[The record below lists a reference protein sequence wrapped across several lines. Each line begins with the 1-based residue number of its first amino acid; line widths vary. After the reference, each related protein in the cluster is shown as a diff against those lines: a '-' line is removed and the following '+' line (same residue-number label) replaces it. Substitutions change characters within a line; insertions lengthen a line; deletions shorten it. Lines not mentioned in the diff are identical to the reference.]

1 MLSKLAIAYVAALA
15 VVAQA
20 GHKHHP
26 RSHNGT
32 YIHNPFSGHDHQPSG
47 HQATSAGF
55 PGEAGVSSGAAPY
68 PTSTGGSSL
77 LSTGAVAPLLT
88 TGAVPTYTTTKI
100 VTKLITYCP
109 GPTTITQNGKAYT
122 ATAVYNHWP
131 YDCPPL
137 LMGLG
142 NDSYY
147 L

>member
-1 MLSKLAIAYVAALA
+1 MLSKLAIACVAALA

-32 YIHNPFSGHDHQPSG
+32 YTQHPFSGHDYRPSG
-47 HQATSAGF
+47 RQATSAGF
-55 PGEAGVSSGAAPY
+55 LGEAGVSSGGAPY
-68 PTSTGGSSL
+68 PTGTGGSSL
-77 LSTGAVAPLLT
+77 LSTGAAAPLLT

-109 GPTTITQNGKAYT
+109 GPTTLTQNGKTYT

-131 YDCPPL
+131 YDCLPL